1 MRRCAY
7 LYLLVIGLQIVSG
20 RFLFDFFS
28 FFSFRIFFGSIVSFD
43 FDDTVLAEV
52 ANWRWT
58 DLVDICSD
66 PYAKFLVGQQVDRLA
81 KRSTFWYTE

>member
-1 MRRCAY
+1 VRRCAY

-66 PYAKFLVGQQVDRLA
+66 PYAKFSRWPTGRPIGKA
-81 KRSTFWYTE
+81 INFWCTE